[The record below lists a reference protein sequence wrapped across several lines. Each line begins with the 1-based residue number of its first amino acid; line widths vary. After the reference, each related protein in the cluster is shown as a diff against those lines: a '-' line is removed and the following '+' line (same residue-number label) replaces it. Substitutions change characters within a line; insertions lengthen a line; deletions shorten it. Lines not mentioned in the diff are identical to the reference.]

1 VTAKRSCGRPFRE
14 DEQAPEREGDGGYS
28 KGEAPRRNVRTDDRR
43 LAQFPRARVCIMRW
57 WWLLLLSTS
66 CLEPRAC
73 SADVDCP
80 FSSVCEVRGNSTD
93 GVCREIN
100 DGGAR

>member
-1 VTAKRSCGRPFRE
+1 
-14 DEQAPEREGDGGYS
+14 
-28 KGEAPRRNVRTDDRR
+28 
-43 LAQFPRARVCIMRW
+43 MRW

-66 CLEPRAC
+66 CLEPRSC
-73 SADVDCP
+73 RIDDDCP
-80 FSSVCEVRGNSTD
+80 FSSVCEVRGASAE